1 MNPEVKAKWVAALR
15 SGKYDQGRGQLRSP
29 DGYFCCLGVL
39 CELAVAE
46 NVTTLIKV
54 EQNNPDYL
62 VGSHFDYY
70 YGKTKNQEV
79 PPIEVREWAGF
90 IRNEIPDLRVD
101 DEEAYGGESMTEIV
115 TLNDE
120 ECYTFEQLADLIEEQ
135 L

>member
-46 NVTTLIKV
+46 NVTNLIKV
-54 EQNNPDYL
+54 NQDYPDYL
-62 VGSHFDYY
+62 VGSFFAYY
-70 YGKTKNQEV
+70 YGEQKDQEV
-79 PPIEVREWAGF
+79 PPIEVRKWAGF
-90 IRNEIPDLRVD
+90 NHNELPDLRVD

-120 ECYTFEQLADLIEEQ
+120 EGYTFEQLADLIEEQ